1 MRKKTVNKVWRVSS
15 ACVLIGEYMAKLNF
29 ANNLKRLF
37 GIHSRTDDSFFED
50 LTDSLIE
57 GDIGVKTALDI
68 GEQLERKCKAEK
80 ITGQQQI
87 LDALLLLLDP
97 YVKEINL
104 KPEESKVSIYLVLGV
119 NGVGK
124 TTSTAKMASYYKKIM
139 NQPVLL
145 AAADTFRAA
154 AIEQLQYH
162 GEKVGVRVVA
172 HKHGGDPG
180 AVVFDAAESV
190 RAQGGG
196 LVIVDTAGRL
206 HNKDNLVRELQKID
220 RIASSKA
227 DPSCYK
233 KILILDAT
241 TGQNGLRQAEVFNS
255 SVGIDAVILT
265 KYDSS
270 ARGGIAIT
278 AGKELG
284 LPIAFVGTGETYD
297 DFALFKKETYL
308 EEFTGNKSE

>member
-1 MRKKTVNKVWRVSS
+1 
-15 ACVLIGEYMAKLNF
+15 MAKFSF
-29 ANNLKRLF
+29 AENLKRLF
-37 GIHSRTDDSFFED
+37 GNHSGTEDSFFEE

-68 GEQLERKCKAEK
+68 GEQLEKKCKSLGISGRMRIMDE
-80 ITGQQQI
+80 
-87 LDALLLLLDP
+87 LLVLLSP
-97 YVKEINL
+97 FVKEISL
-104 KPEESKVSIYLVLGV
+104 IPEKSKVSIYLVLGV

-124 TTSTAKMASYYKKIM
+124 TTSCAKMAVYYKKMM
-139 NQPVLL
+139 NEPVVL
-145 AAADTFRAA
+145 AAGDTFRAA

-162 GEKVGVRVVA
+162 GKKADIRVIA
-172 HKHGGDPG
+172 HQHGADPG
-180 AVVFDAAESV
+180 AVVFDAAESL

-227 DPSCYK
+227 DPFCYK
-233 KILILDAT
+233 KLLVLDAT
-241 TGQNGLRQAEVFNS
+241 TGQNGLRQAEVFNE
-255 SVGIDAVILT
+255 SVGVDAIILT
-265 KYDSS
+265 KYDST

-284 LPIAFVGTGETYD
+284 LPVAFVGTGETYA
-297 DFALFKKETYL
+297 DFEIFERNSYL
-308 EEFTGNKSE
+308 ADFMGSNV